1 MKAMSLARN
10 LWRDERGVV
19 MSAELI
25 LMATICVIGI
35 IVGLVTY
42 RDQVVQELGDAAMA
56 VSQLNQ
62 GYSYTTDLDPNTGG
76 VQTTRTFDFGNVSVE
91 VSVNNS
97 QYVDN
102 SDFCDSSNVN
112 NPDGSG
118 FANDPAGQAPAC
130 ITIGDSAPANRNEG
144 PAQNQPTP

>member
-1 MKAMSLARN
+1 MKTMSLARN

-35 IVGLVTY
+35 IVGWS
-42 RDQVVQELGDAAMA
+42 RIAIKSQELGDAAMA

-62 GYSYTTDLDPNTGG
+62 GYSYTTDLDPDTGG
-76 VQTTRTFDFGNVSVE
+76 VQTTRTFNFGNVSVE